1 MKIPKSVNILGH
13 EYKVARV
20 DPVKMTTKAV
30 QAGECEWPTRK
41 ILISNE
47 LAGELAYIVF
57 LHEVW
62 HGVQFE
68 SGDTQILHDQVIEK
82 HCDRFASV
90 IRSLQKQ
97 KVI

>member
-1 MKIPKSVNILGH
+1 MKIPKSVNIMGH
-13 EYKVARV
+13 EYRIKRLPQ
-20 DPVKMTTKAV
+20 DKMP
-30 QAGECEWPTRK
+30 QNRMGECEWPSRVITLSK
-41 ILISNE
+41 E
-47 LAGELAYIVF
+47 LTGELAYSVF

-68 SGDTQILHDQVIEK
+68 SGDTQILHDQVCEK
-82 HCDRFASV
+82 HCDRFASI